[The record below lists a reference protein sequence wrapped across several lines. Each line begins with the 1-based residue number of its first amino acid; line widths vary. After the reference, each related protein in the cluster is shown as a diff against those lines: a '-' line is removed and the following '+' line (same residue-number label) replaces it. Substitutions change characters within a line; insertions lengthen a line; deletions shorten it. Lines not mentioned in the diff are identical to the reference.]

1 MADQRVNI
9 KVTAQGAKKA
19 QNDLQGVSGAISKM
33 GKAVGIATTAY
44 FGARGLIEGI
54 STVVSISSQLE
65 NVEKG
70 FNNLAKASGFSTSA
84 IDKLRRATDGTMDSM
99 DLMTQANNMM
109 LLGITDSED
118 QMAEMFD
125 VAQRLASALG
135 KDTAFG
141 VESLVTGL
149 GRQSKLMLDNLGIMF
164 DVEDANKNY
173 ASAINKTVSELTE
186 QERKQ
191 AFVNEAMA
199 QANKLVDGLGEEQLS
214 TADSILQMKTA
225 LTELAVVIGDA
236 ISPAVVG
243 VSKVIVA
250 FANGLSD
257 IINFREGLAE
267 LAKDFKVLSDSEFR
281 IIQLEQAL
289 KSMTKQDILAKVE
302 ELGFIIDKND
312 GNFKE
317 MSITTGVLTEEQR
330 ANADMFNMLME
341 AYENAPESVN
351 NTKTAFDEYLASQ
364 KELLEKQEQEKAN
377 VERLKKEYPKL
388 AESLGLVKKAS
399 EENTEQSK
407 LAKMADDE
415 RFVTSLSGARN
426 LIKSLLAE
434 ATARLIAKEMGKG
447 VIGLI
452 TGSAGAIAVAS
463 LFDKA
468 IPKFAQGGIVQGDPS
483 KGDVVP
489 VMATAGELILNQAQ
503 QENLVANSGITINI
517 SAPLVDE
524 TVVDSI
530 IPAIEKAKRM
540 NLA

>member
-1 MADQRVNI
+1 MADQKVNI
-9 KVTAQGAKKA
+9 KVTAEGASRAKRE
-19 QNDLQGVSGAISKM
+19 LQGVEGAISKM
-33 GKAVGIATTAY
+33 GKAVGIASTAY
-44 FGARGLIEGI
+44 FGATGLINGLGSAIQLAGRQEQAERGLSVALGRTSNALLNQAKQLQRVTTFGDEAIITQQAFLASLDFSETQIKDIINASVDLSEATGI
-54 STVVSISSQLE
+54 SLESAVRNTAKTFSGLSGELGELIPQLRDLTTE
-65 NVEKG
+65 EMKAGKAVEIMADLFG
-70 FNNLAKASGFSTSA
+70 GT
-84 IDKLRRATDGTMDSM
+84 ATA
-99 DLMTQANNMM
+99 QAQT
-109 LLGITDSED
+109 LTGSLQ
-118 QMAEMFD
+118 QM
-125 VAQRLASALG
+125 SNALG
-135 KDTAFG
+135 
-141 VESLVTGL
+141 
-149 GRQSKLMLDNLGIMF
+149 
-164 DVEDANKNY
+164 DAGE
-173 ASAINKTVSELTE
+173 AIGNV
-186 QERKQ
+186 
-191 AFVNEAMA
+191 
-199 QANKLVDGLGEEQLS
+199 
-214 TADSILQMKTA
+214 
-225 LTELAVVIGDA
+225 LAPAVIG
-236 ISPAVVG
+236 I
-243 VSKVIVA
+243 SKVVTA

-267 LAKDFKVLSDSEFR
+267 LAKDFKVLTDAQFQV
-281 IIQLEQAL
+281 IQLEQAL
-289 KSMTKQDILAKVE
+289 EGMTKQDILDKAKELGLNLGETADASKDGAISFKSMADSMSVNAELAKV
-302 ELGFIIDKND
+302 LFDA
-312 GNFKE
+312 FK
-317 MSITTGVLTEEQR
+317 
-330 ANADMFNMLME
+330 
-341 AYENAPESVN
+341 NAPEAVN

-407 LAKMADDE
+407 LAKMAEDE
-415 RFVTSLSGARN
+415 RFVTSLSGARS

-483 KGDVVP
+483 RGDVVP

-503 QENLVANSGITINI
+503 QENLVANSGVTINI